1 MTATTL
7 KTLLT
12 APSSGLLIHRMT
24 VASPNFLQ
32 LLELDH
38 RLTAL
43 LELDSTKEHVLASP
57 WLRLVSSA
65 YFLPD
70 KTRSLEAHALTR
82 TALMRFMSMV
92 LTPIAETLLISLCQK
107 SLKKK
112 IHPLQSEELLDQ
124 TSANLAGASMRMHA
138 LATLRSSVRFS
149 AHYL

>member
-7 KTLLT
+7 RTLLT

-57 WLRLVSSA
+57 WLPLVSSA
-65 YFLPD
+65 SFHPD
-70 KTRSLEAHALTR
+70 KTRSQEAHALTR
-82 TALMRFMSMV
+82 TASMKFTSTV
-92 LTPIAETLLISLCQK
+92 LTPIAEALPISLYQK
-107 SLKKK
+107 SQKKK
-112 IHPLQSEELLDQ
+112 IHPS
-124 TSANLAGASMRMHA
+124 
-138 LATLRSSVRFS
+138 
-149 AHYL
+149 

>member
-65 YFLPD
+65 SFLPD
-70 KTRSLEAHALTR
+70 KTRSLEAHALAR
-82 TALMRFMSMV
+82 S
-92 LTPIAETLLISLCQK
+92 
-107 SLKKK
+107 
-112 IHPLQSEELLDQ
+112 
-124 TSANLAGASMRMHA
+124 ASMRFTTMGSA
-138 LATLRSSVRFS
+138 SSVVPDQTLEAKMTS
-149 AHYL
+149 KPKILNDLTSVLLILLSTDQ